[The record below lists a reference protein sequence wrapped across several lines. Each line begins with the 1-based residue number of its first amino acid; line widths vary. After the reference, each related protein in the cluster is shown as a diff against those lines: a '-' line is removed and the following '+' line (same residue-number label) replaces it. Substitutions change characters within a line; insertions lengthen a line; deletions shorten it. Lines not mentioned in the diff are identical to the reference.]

1 MASATQISEAMCW
14 LRQGG
19 KTSPSHS
26 ESVTRWTR
34 NRSCVTTST
43 ITMKAAN
50 ARDVAYWI
58 GRPQTLMKPPRPVAK
73 APTGAPLAP
82 TETARSARRPS
93 RNSANMDPPPIGSM
107 SASFWICR
115 AVPTAPKSACHP
127 EIAPHAIVTKSIGQR
142 GMIPAGPSCGLNP
155 LNAGITN

>member
-82 TETARSARRPS
+82 TETARSEEHTSELQSLAYLVCRLLLEKKKKKYKQTTQQTCDIAR
-93 RNSANMDPPPIGSM
+93 
-107 SASFWICR
+107 
-115 AVPTAPKSACHP
+115 
-127 EIAPHAIVTKSIGQR
+127 
-142 GMIPAGPSCGLNP
+142 
-155 LNAGITN
+155 